1 MKTVIRTNPRDPLQ
15 PVGLVGLDLTGC
27 GIASCLLAQ
36 GLEVAAY
43 NHAASRTQASVAQI
57 DVALRELARRA
68 IVPLRRLR
76 GWRRRLHLV
85 TSIAELA
92 PCPFVIEALPEN
104 LPLKR
109 RLYDELEDHVP
120 AGTVIAS
127 NTSSFPIALLQDG
140 RKHPARFI
148 VMHWGEPAQIMRY
161 LEVIPG
167 RRASPRTLRLV
178 RRLGE
183 ICGKEPTVLR
193 EDIRGFLSNR
203 MMYAMIREA
212 LHLVEAGVADVETVD
227 RSFRNDIG
235 WWALLAGPFRW
246 MDLTGIPAY
255 QVVMEGLLPKLCN
268 DKKVSR
274 VMRDT
279 VARGAQGIA
288 NAKGFYPYTKAS
300 AKRWEKN
307 WIDFTYDVRKLA
319 DKYARRGG

>member
-1 MKTVIRTNPRDPLQ
+1 MQTNSRDQLQ
-15 PVGLVGLDLTGC
+15 PIGLVGLDLAGC
-27 GIASCLLAQ
+27 GIASCLLSQ
-36 GLEVAAY
+36 ELEVMAY
-43 NHAASRTQASVAQI
+43 NHAPSRAQASVAHI
-57 DVALRELARRA
+57 DEALRELARRA
-68 IVPLRRLR
+68 IVPRRRLR

-85 TSIAELA
+85 TSTAELA
-92 PCPFVIEALPEN
+92 PCPFVIEALPED
-104 LPLKR
+104 LSLKR
-109 RLYDELEDHVP
+109 KLYDELEGHVP

-127 NTSSFPIALLQDG
+127 NTSSFPIALLQAG
-140 RKHPARFI
+140 RKHPTRFI

-167 RRASPRTLRLV
+167 RCGSPRTLRLV

-212 LHLVEAGVADVETVD
+212 LHLVEAGVADIETVD

-268 DKKVSR
+268 DRKVSKI
-274 VMRDT
+274 MRDV
-279 VARGAQGIA
+279 VASGAQGIGNA
-288 NAKGFYPYTKAS
+288 NGFHPYTKKS

-307 WIDFTYDVRKLA
+307 WIDFTYDMRKLA
-319 DKYARRGG
+319 DKYARRGC